1 MYADYVPG
9 VQGGNM
15 NYGHV
20 VEGQLFGY
28 LPLTF
33 VLIRFD
39 PKGRPSCLDCFDF
52 FVSFIVRFT
61 LKCTI

>member
-1 MYADYVPG
+1 MNADYVPG

-28 LPLTF
+28 LPF
-33 VLIRFD
+33 
-39 PKGRPSCLDCFDF
+39 CFD
-52 FVSFIVRFT
+52 T
-61 LKCTI
+61 LLLWNVGSAA